1 MDVVFYFYT
10 VNALI
15 SGLGAY
21 NVHVLEMRLIREW
34 GLSEK
39 GRGLIR
45 EGEGAY

>member
-21 NVHVLEMRLIREW
+21 NVHVLENE
-34 GLSEK
+34 
-39 GRGLIR
+39 
-45 EGEGAY
+45 AY